1 MIGYFKEINGGMKTI
16 GEMIANGDSVEAMY
30 CADPEEMNYDIFD
43 DAGRPVFHVKYSC
56 ELPKSFFPMKKIT
69 DMKLGELT
77 KPGLQFFELCGVE
90 EPKTEVTV
98 E

>member
-1 MIGYFKEINGGMKTI
+1 MKEYFKEINGGMKTI
-16 GEMIANGDSVEAMY
+16 GEMIANGDSAEAMY
-30 CADPEEMNYDIFD
+30 CVDP
-43 DAGRPVFHVKYSC
+43 HVKYSC
-56 ELPKSFFPMKKIT
+56 GLPIIKSFFPMKKIT
-69 DMKLGELT
+69 DMKLDELT

>member
-16 GEMIANGDSVEAMY
+16 GEMIANGDSAEAIF
-30 CADPEEMNYDIFD
+30 CVDP
-43 DAGRPVFHVKYSC
+43 HVKYSC
-56 ELPKSFFPMKKIT
+56 GLPKTFFSMNKIT

-77 KPGLQFFELCGVE
+77 KVGLQFFELCGVE